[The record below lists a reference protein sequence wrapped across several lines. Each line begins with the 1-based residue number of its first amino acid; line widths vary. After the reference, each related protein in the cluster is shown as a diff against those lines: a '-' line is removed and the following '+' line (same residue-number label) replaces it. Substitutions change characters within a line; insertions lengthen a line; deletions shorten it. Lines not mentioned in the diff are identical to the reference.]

1 LERPDDDFEEVVA
14 TMVRCRDKLP
24 GFESIVFLYFFC
36 GGSMK
41 MVYSA
46 GQVRALFRLGFG
58 EIAKYVVAISSG
70 AAVAAYFLA
79 GWKQIEQGCSLLVN
93 GVPNYIH
100 PGLLNLGRI
109 IDLDGIEWEQR
120 YGPNKIDVEG
130 IRKSKTEFL
139 VAVMDRKTGQYLIKD
154 AKSGD
159 TIRWLKA
166 AMNLKWIAR
175 GKVFFGE
182 TELCDAGDYQVNL
195 GAIKQLESMPTHI
208 LLLPSNA
215 LEDNPPA
222 NPVLRIY
229 ETLTYLRYPSRK
241 AEMKACRFENIQG
254 QIEWCHENG
263 IKVGILW
270 PEKVPRL
277 WNLTVSS
284 AILQAGCSTAEK
296 NAMEQL
302 EQAIGL
308 KEADRI

>member
-1 LERPDDDFEEVVA
+1 MG
-14 TMVRCRDKLP
+14 T
-24 GFESIVFLYFFC
+24 S
-36 GGSMK
+36 
-41 MVYSA
+41 
-46 GQVRALFRLGFG
+46 QVRALFRLGFG
-58 EIAKYVVAISSG
+58 EIAKWIVAVSSG

-79 GWKQIEQGCSLLVN
+79 GWEQIQQGCSLLIK

-100 PGLLNLGRI
+100 PGILNLGRI

-139 VAVMDRKTGQYLIKD
+139 VAVMDRKTGQYLIKN
-154 AKSGD
+154 AKSD
-159 TIRWLKA
+159 TIKWLKA

-195 GAIKQLESMPTHI
+195 RSTIEQLEKKPTHI
-208 LLLPSNA
+208 LILPSNT
-215 LEDNPPA
+215 LEDNPPT

-229 ETLTYLRYPSRK
+229 EALTYLRYPLRK
-241 AEMKACRFENIQG
+241 AEMVECRFENIQR
-254 QIEWCHENG
+254 QIDWCHQNG
-263 IKVGILW
+263 IEVGILW
-270 PEKVPRL
+270 PEKVLGL

-302 EQAIGL
+302 ENAIGL